1 MMSFKDNIST
11 LRAVVLPPTASLP
24 PTGGAGE
31 GLLFFLLLFLPL
43 SLSAQCYF
51 ENRAFLGGEN
61 LEYRLYFNWKFIW
74 IKAGTATL
82 NIDSVSYKGQPAFR
96 CGLLTRG
103 SKRTD
108 RFFMMRDTLQ
118 AYITPDLV
126 PLYYRKGA
134 LEGKSHNVDEAWYS
148 YADDKV
154 NIRHRYVNTDGIVTT
169 AETTTDEC
177 AYDMVSMMMR
187 ARSFDPADYKPGL
200 KLRFPMADGK
210 RVKEET
216 LIYRGKKDF
225 KMENTDTTYHCLVF
239 SFVEYV
245 GKKQKEREVVTFYI
259 TDDQN
264 HLPVRLDLFLR
275 FGTAKAFLNSASGLR
290 WPQTS
295 IVKKK

>member
-1 MMSFKDNIST
+1 MNSTRIKISSN
-11 LRAVVLPPTASLP
+11 LKSLFSRRRVALILFVFAV
-24 PTGGAGE
+24 AGTQ
-31 GLLFFLLLFLPL
+31 G
-43 SLSAQCYF
+43 QCKY
-51 ENRAFLGGEN
+51 ENKAFVGGEN
-61 LEYRLYFNWKFIW
+61 LQYRLYFNWKFIW
-74 IKAGTATL
+74 IKAGTANL
-82 NIDSVSYKGQPAFR
+82 SIDSVSYNRKPAYR
-96 CGLLTRG
+96 CGLITRG

-108 RFFMMRDTLQ
+108 KFFMMRDTLL
-118 AYITPDLV
+118 AYITPNLV

-148 YADDKV
+148 YNDGKI
-154 NIRHRYVNTDGIVTT
+154 NIRHRFINNDGEVSTN
-169 AETTTDEC
+169 ESSSDEC
-177 AYDMVSMMMR
+177 AYDMVSMLMR
-187 ARSFDPADYKPGL
+187 ARSFDPTDYKPGM

-245 GKKQKEREVVTFYI
+245 GKKNKEKEVVTFYI
-259 TDDQN
+259 TDDKN

-275 FGTAKAFLNSASGLR
+275 FGTAKAFLTSASGLR

-295 IVKKK
+295 VVKK